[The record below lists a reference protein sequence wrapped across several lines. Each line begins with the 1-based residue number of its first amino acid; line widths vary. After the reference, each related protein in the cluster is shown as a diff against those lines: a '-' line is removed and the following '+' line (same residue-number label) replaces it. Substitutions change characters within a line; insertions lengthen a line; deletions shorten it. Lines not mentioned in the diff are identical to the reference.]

1 MKLRAAL
8 EGRIITDR
16 FLGISRAA
24 ILCGGSSRRRGG
36 ATLGHDRTRNELAAR
51 LSEMLQQSRQLCATI
66 GFAEQDPIYR
76 QIKTQLI
83 GREAYQY
90 RLTVQEFCP

>member
-1 MKLRAAL
+1 
-8 EGRIITDR
+8 
-16 FLGISRAA
+16 
-24 ILCGGSSRRRGG
+24 
-36 ATLGHDRTRNELAAR
+36 
-51 LSEMLQQSRQLCATI
+51 LCATT

-76 QIKTQLI
+76 ELKSRLI